1 MPPKENP
8 PKKDL
13 PVVKEAKPPDPKPT
27 DTKPSPTQSGP
38 APASFPNHNTP
49 GETSGAETKALEG
62 ATGGESVNPEMKPI
76 DGMGMA
82 SDLKPLTGMDN
93 PFEVVKW
100 TYMSPALEKER
111 KHKEIHTEVFW
122 ASGKP
127 PKERD
132 LQKEKELAK
141 LLIPKPGDPDYCVLK
156 YGDIPSPK
164 PDYCTEHGWVSGP
177 GSSQPRPKPQ
187 LSDKILKCLEMNQI
201 ESRGLPDCHSHGDL
215 KINMFVEAE
224 LVETIDKWDIRK
236 DTIILPCGFGH
247 QPLRWLGQSACIRV
261 AFLKDEAPSKFLPLA
276 IKTADGLVLNPDK
289 PIREILANGA
299 KVTIDYSSGPS
310 TFREPWL
317 GQPPPPTTNEL
328 IQQFFESLPKEPVV
342 ADVPPPKPPPPKKKK
357 KKKGVEE
364 TPPPPAPDPDNPDAP
379 LEPPPPQFLDAEV
392 QTPVDIITF
401 LDWSA
406 YDIPATLLRVMP
418 HLDEAARNTEFMVVQ
433 EIMRAYSGA
442 MQAMILWFS
451 GQGKELED
459 KDFGLLTLEQFQKL
473 FRVMKLCPYPF
484 TENKLKEYFNKYVPI
499 NKVPGAFQLSSWG
512 FFPMLLHLASD
523 MYQELGPEVPYHE
536 KIYHFIVDDF
546 LPNFAIEVKSTL
558 EDLHSAETPETADAI
573 KDREE
578 TAKAALRVAI
588 PEYLEGKPEPAN
600 LDPNAPSPGVPD
612 LSTPELKAAA
622 VEEAIAKAEEEE
634 AKKKVSK
641 DKEEPQPIVFAN
653 AWAQVDLEVDVKII
667 MPHFKK
673 WLALGERWDDSLAA
687 GVLIYALQTPTDIFE
702 FSVKTATL
710 RFGYSEI
717 QRFLLAA
724 SHCIYK
730 RTPLMRVSE
739 HSFLR
744 TYMQQVFIRA
754 KVAQPL
760 YKTYE
765 EKLEYL
771 RQQCF
776 RHEAPL
782 PKLPEKK
789 KGFM

>member
-1 MPPKENP
+1 MPPKEKP
-8 PKKDL
+8 PKKDP
-13 PVVKEAKPPDPKPT
+13 PVFKEAKPPDPKAP
-27 DTKPSPTQSGP
+27 DTKSSPIQSGP
-38 APASFPNHNTP
+38 APTKSPNQKTP
-49 GETSGAETKALEG
+49 GEISGAETKAPEG
-62 ATGGESVNPEMKPI
+62 ATGGESVNTEMKPI
-76 DGMGMA
+76 DGTGMA

-177 GSSQPRPKPQ
+177 GSTEPHPKPQ
-187 LSDKILKCLEMNQI
+187 LSEKILKCLEMNQI

-215 KINMFVEAE
+215 KINMFIEAE

-236 DTIILPCGFGH
+236 DTIILPCGYGH

-261 AFLKDEAPSKFLPLA
+261 AFLKGIL
-276 IKTADGLVLNPDK
+276 INDGLVLNPDK

-328 IQQFFESLPKEPVV
+328 IQEFFESLPKEPVV

-379 LEPPPPQFLDAEV
+379 PPEPPPLQFLDAEV

-406 YDIPATLLRVMP
+406 YDIPSMLLRVMP
-418 HLDEAARNTEFMVVQ
+418 HQDEAARNTEFMVVQ

-484 TENKLKEYFNKYVPI
+484 TENKLKEYFKKYVPV
-499 NKVPGAFQLSSWG
+499 NKLPGAFQLSSWG
-512 FFPMLLHLASD
+512 FFPILLHLASD
-523 MYQELGPEVPYHE
+523 MYQDLGSEVLYHE

-558 EDLHSAETPETADAI
+558 ENLHSAETPETA
-573 KDREE
+573 
-578 TAKAALRVAI
+578 
-588 PEYLEGKPEPAN
+588 
-600 LDPNAPSPGVPD
+600 
-612 LSTPELKAAA
+612 
-622 VEEAIAKAEEEE
+622 
-634 AKKKVSK
+634 
-641 DKEEPQPIVFAN
+641 
-653 AWAQVDLEVDVKII
+653 
-667 MPHFKK
+667 K
-673 WLALGERWDDSLAA
+673 WLALGERWDDFLAA
-687 GVLIYALQTPTDIFE
+687 GVIIYALQAPLDIFE
-702 FSVKTATL
+702 FSVKTANL
-710 RFGYSEI
+710 RFGYQEI

-730 RTPLMRVSE
+730 QTPLMRVSE

-754 KVAQPL
+754 NVAQPL